1 MLASAALYHDPLRL
15 KLQPD
20 VSKAWNSLS
29 ISLEGLWAD
38 ADSEAKLESRSA
50 LNFIS
55 EALTPELSRAD
66 ERPRRWDNPSAS
78 AEAAKRT
85 RLERIVRPRLVHL
98 REIYLPNHLFACL
111 RYESP

>member
-1 MLASAALYHDPLRL
+1 VLASAALYHDPFRL

-38 ADSEAKLESRSA
+38 ADSEAKLESTSA
-50 LNFIS
+50 LNFIC
-55 EALTPELSRAD
+55 EALTPELSRAAQ
-66 ERPRRWDNPSAS
+66 RPRRWDDHSAS

-85 RLERIVRPRLVHL
+85 RLERIV
-98 REIYLPNHLFACL
+98 
-111 RYESP
+111 SPQTCFVD

>member
-1 MLASAALYHDPLRL
+1 MLASVALYHAPFRL

-38 ADSEAKLESRSA
+38 ADSVAKLKSTSA
-50 LNFIS
+50 LNFIC

-66 ERPRRWDNPSAS
+66 ERPRRWDNLSAS
-78 AEAAKRT
+78 AETAKRA
-85 RLERIVRPRLVHL
+85 RLERIVRRRKLTK
-98 REIYLPNHLFACL
+98 
-111 RYESP
+111 